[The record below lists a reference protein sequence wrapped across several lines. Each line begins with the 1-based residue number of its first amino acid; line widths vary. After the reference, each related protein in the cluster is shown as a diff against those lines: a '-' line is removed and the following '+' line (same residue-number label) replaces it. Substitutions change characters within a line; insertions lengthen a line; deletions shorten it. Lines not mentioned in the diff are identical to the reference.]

1 MKKFLYVLIIIVP
14 LLGFGQQ
21 YNYGIGIILGY
32 PTGFSGELVWSEN
45 SAIVFNA
52 GWSLREDFGL
62 HVTATYQFMFPG
74 VIKGEEGEAL
84 NQVVPYLGVG
94 GRMLL
99 EDKEG
104 DSDVHVGLR
113 GGGGI
118 EYLIKRFG
126 LFVELYPVVD
136 IIPETDADFEGG
148 LGFRFYF

>member
-1 MKKFLYVLIIIVP
+1 MEKFLYVLIVTVP

-62 HVTATYQFMFPG
+62 HMTGTYQFMFPG
-74 VIKGEEGEAL
+74 VIKSEEGDVL
-84 NQVVPYLGVG
+84 KQVVPYLGIG
-94 GRMLL
+94 GRLLL
-99 EDKEG
+99 EDKDD

-118 EYLIKRFG
+118 EYFIERFG

-136 IIPETDADFEGG
+136 IVPETDADFEGG